1 MNDPYI
7 SVVIV
12 GRNDNYGVNFLSR
25 INTFV
30 RSLDHQVRNYPN
42 LVELVVV
49 EWNPLDDRPGLKDAL
64 VPVNN
69 LDLRII
75 TVPPD
80 VHNSIGHPNPVL
92 EFQGKNV
99 GIRRARGK
107 FVLVTNPDIV
117 FTQELIDEFGK
128 RQLDSNC
135 FYRTDR
141 YDFVSDGIESIEPEN
156 YIKFACEHAFDAHLT
171 FVWGTESRLIKP
183 ATALED
189 LPVSDCPT
197 TLHTNACGD
206 FILAPREFFFEVH
219 GVLESITEVYHVD
232 SISLLKL
239 ANHPYTQKI
248 FASPMCI
255 FHQHHDRRQN
265 YLWREGENTNTP
277 MWNLAH
283 AEKLAAVPNPSWG
296 LGDTVLPEHAL

>member
-189 LPVSDCPT
+189 LPVPT
-197 TLHTNACGD
+197 DMEND
-206 FILAPREFFFEVH
+206 K
-219 GVLESITEVYHVD
+219 ESLNESVAFP
-232 SISLLKL
+232 LW
-239 ANHPYTQKI
+239 NKI
-248 FASPMCI
+248 
-255 FHQHHDRRQN
+255 
-265 YLWREGENTNTP
+265 
-277 MWNLAH
+277 
-283 AEKLAAVPNPSWG
+283 K
-296 LGDTVLPEHAL
+296 